1 MTQKYQTLNINILL
15 QLVIINL
22 DIVANKIKS
31 EGLVDKSAIEGF
43 INNVGLD
50 KKKVATLATKAE

>member
-50 KKKVATLATKAE
+50 KKKSSNISNKS